1 MAEDADQAITNLQ
14 KAQDRQKKYADQK
27 RRDMEVQVGDEVL
40 LSTRNLPVSVAAGG
54 SRKLG
59 PLYCGP
65 FRVMEKFTTAYRL
78 ELPPHMQIHPVFH
91 VSQLKLYRKPESESR
106 KYSKPG
112 PIITTEGA
120 EEYEV
125 DEIVKHRKRRRGKQ
139 TKVEYLVFWKGYPA
153 HEATWEPSENVE
165 NAPEKVEEYY
175 RRVEGNTVL
184 KEGSM

>member
-1 MAEDADQAITNLQ
+1 M
-14 KAQDRQKKYADQK
+14 
-27 RRDMEVQVGDEVL
+27 L

-65 FRVMEKFTTAYRL
+65 FRVLEKLTAAYRL

-91 VSQLKLYRKPESESR
+91 VSQLKLYRKPESKER
-106 KYSKPG
+106 KYSKPD
-112 PIITTEGA
+112 PIVTSEGI
-120 EEYEV
+120 EEYEIE
-125 DEIVKHRKRRRGKQ
+125 EIVWHRKRRRGRH
-139 TKVEYLVFWKGYPA
+139 TKIEYLVFWNGYLA
-153 HEATWEPSENVE
+153 HEATWKPEGNLQ
-165 NAPEKVEEYY
+165 NAPEKVMEYY